1 MALSV
6 ATNIGALA
14 ASKAASSV
22 NSSMETSMARLSSG
36 KRINSAADDSAGL
49 AIASRLTSEARGLD
63 MAARNAA
70 DAQAMINTIESA
82 HNEIHNILQRMRE
95 LAVQGANDT
104 NGTDDRANIRRELTE
119 LHEEIDAIKNQTK
132 WAGQTLISAAGGST
146 FKFQIGDEKDEQL
159 TVATTQIASS
169 SLSVGSTQVGS
180 LTSSATFS
188 AFVTTSPPMAER
200 LEGERAAATASST
213 FLCHLAPGTA
223 PPWQKATVR
232 HLPLLR
238 QLPPPHSSSS
248 SVLEPGR
255 AELILL
261 EEGLLDLLGPLD
273 LRRGL
278 PRLLHGPL
286 PVVVSSRDLRG
297 GGVAIGGVE
306 GRGGRRSRARGLPQV
321 APRPV
326 RICEVA
332 GLRRLAEGH
341 EMRRVEA
348 VACSSWKAAAR
359 CTSSP

>member
-63 MAARNAA
+63 MASRNAA

-132 WAGQTLISAAGGST
+132 WAGQTLISAAAGST
-146 FKFQIGDEKDEQL
+146 FKFQIGDEASEQL
-159 TVATTQIASS
+159 TVTTTAIASS

-180 LTSSATFS
+180 LTSSAAFS
-188 AFVTTSPPMAER
+188 FSSPRSTMPFRRLRYRAEYGANQTVLTMLCLTWR
-200 LEGERAAATASST
+200 QTLSPLRQASAASRTPT
-213 FLCHLAPGTA
+213 M
-223 PPWQKATVR
+223 PPR
-232 HLPLLR
+232 PPILRNRRSFSRLPLRCCPSHASKQTIL
-238 QLPPPHSSSS
+238 S
-248 SVLEPGR
+248 
-255 AELILL
+255 LIQ
-261 EEGLLDLLGPLD
+261 G
-273 LRRGL
+273 
-278 PRLLHGPL
+278 
-286 PVVVSSRDLRG
+286 
-297 GGVAIGGVE
+297 
-306 GRGGRRSRARGLPQV
+306 
-321 APRPV
+321 
-326 RICEVA
+326 
-332 GLRRLAEGH
+332 
-341 EMRRVEA
+341 
-348 VACSSWKAAAR
+348 
-359 CTSSP
+359 

>member
-132 WAGQTLISAAGGST
+132 WAGQTLISGSSGAT
-146 FKFQIGDEKDEQL
+146 FKFQIGDEADEQL
-159 TVATTQIASS
+159 TVTTTAIASS

-188 AFVTTSPPMAER
+188 TFVTTVNNAISSVAGYRAEYGANSNR
-200 LEGERAAATASST
+200 LDHVMSNLATNSESVKASLGRIQDTDYAAETTDLAKSQILQQAATSMLAQANASKQTILS
-213 FLCHLAPGTA
+213 
-223 PPWQKATVR
+223 
-232 HLPLLR
+232 
-238 QLPPPHSSSS
+238 
-248 SVLEPGR
+248 
-255 AELILL
+255 LIQ
-261 EEGLLDLLGPLD
+261 G
-273 LRRGL
+273 
-278 PRLLHGPL
+278 
-286 PVVVSSRDLRG
+286 
-297 GGVAIGGVE
+297 
-306 GRGGRRSRARGLPQV
+306 
-321 APRPV
+321 
-326 RICEVA
+326 
-332 GLRRLAEGH
+332 
-341 EMRRVEA
+341 
-348 VACSSWKAAAR
+348 
-359 CTSSP
+359 

>member
-70 DAQAMINTIESA
+70 DGQAMINTIESA

-132 WAGQTLISAAGGST
+132 WAGQTLISSAST
-146 FKFQIGDEKDEQL
+146 FRFQIGDEKDEQL
-159 TVATTQIASS
+159 TVATTAIASS

-180 LTSSATFS
+180 LSSSATFS
-188 AFVTTSPPMAER
+188 AFVTTVNNAISSVSGYRAEYGANSNR
-200 LEGERAAATASST
+200 LDHVMSNLATNAESVKASLGRIEDTDYAAETTDLAKSQILQQAATSMLAQANASKQTILS
-213 FLCHLAPGTA
+213 
-223 PPWQKATVR
+223 
-232 HLPLLR
+232 
-238 QLPPPHSSSS
+238 
-248 SVLEPGR
+248 
-255 AELILL
+255 LIQ
-261 EEGLLDLLGPLD
+261 G
-273 LRRGL
+273 
-278 PRLLHGPL
+278 
-286 PVVVSSRDLRG
+286 
-297 GGVAIGGVE
+297 
-306 GRGGRRSRARGLPQV
+306 
-321 APRPV
+321 
-326 RICEVA
+326 
-332 GLRRLAEGH
+332 
-341 EMRRVEA
+341 
-348 VACSSWKAAAR
+348 
-359 CTSSP
+359 

>member
-22 NSSMETSMARLSSG
+22 NASMETSMARLSSG

-159 TVATTQIASS
+159 TVATNQIASS

-188 AFVTTSPPMAER
+188 AFVTTVNNAISSVAGYRAEYGANSNR
-200 LEGERAAATASST
+200 LDHVMSNLATNSESVKASLGRIQDTDYAAETTDLAKSQILQQAATSMLAQANASKQTILS
-213 FLCHLAPGTA
+213 
-223 PPWQKATVR
+223 
-232 HLPLLR
+232 
-238 QLPPPHSSSS
+238 
-248 SVLEPGR
+248 
-255 AELILL
+255 LIQ
-261 EEGLLDLLGPLD
+261 G
-273 LRRGL
+273 
-278 PRLLHGPL
+278 
-286 PVVVSSRDLRG
+286 
-297 GGVAIGGVE
+297 
-306 GRGGRRSRARGLPQV
+306 
-321 APRPV
+321 
-326 RICEVA
+326 
-332 GLRRLAEGH
+332 
-341 EMRRVEA
+341 
-348 VACSSWKAAAR
+348 
-359 CTSSP
+359 